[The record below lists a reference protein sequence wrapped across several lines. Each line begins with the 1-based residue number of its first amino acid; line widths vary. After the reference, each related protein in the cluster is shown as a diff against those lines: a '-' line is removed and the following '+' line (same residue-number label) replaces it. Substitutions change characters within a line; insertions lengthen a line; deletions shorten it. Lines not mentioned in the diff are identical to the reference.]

1 MQKLTREVVAA
12 RFGTMADAARF
23 FEEAP
28 QLIQYWV
35 RVGFYITDDNKIVKI
50 ISGENNAKT

>member
-1 MQKLTREVVAA
+1 MQKLTREAVAA

-23 FEEAP
+23 FDVSP
-28 QLIQYWV
+28 QCLQYWV
-35 RVGFYITDDNKIVKI
+35 SAGFYITDDNKIVKI